1 MSPCKTLPIGTPRP
15 PPPPTSPHQPPELS
29 NAFGS
34 HSSAVLSQLSLP
46 PILLACGGIQSAQ
59 PLTCQLLALQCRVQ
73 CPAWMCWQ
81 ALLLSPSPNWVPPV
95 ALTYSLQVKLHHFL
109 HEQSSFLTKL
119 NCLLIKL
126 DCLLMKLACLLMK
139 LACLL
144 MKLACLLMK
153 LDCLLIRP
161 TQSEYLSQI

>member
-1 MSPCKTLPIGTPRP
+1 MLGHVSMQNFAHRNP
-15 PPPPTSPHQPPELS
+15 PSPHQPPELS

-46 PILLACGGIQSAQ
+46 PILLACGGIQPAQ
-59 PLTCQLLALQCRVQ
+59 PLTCQLLAFQCRVQ

-109 HEQSSFLTKL
+109 HEQSSFLIKL

-126 DCLLMKLACLLMK
+126 D
-139 LACLL
+139 CLL

-161 TQSEYLSQI
+161 TQSEYLSQILNVVVLPCMYHGRCPY